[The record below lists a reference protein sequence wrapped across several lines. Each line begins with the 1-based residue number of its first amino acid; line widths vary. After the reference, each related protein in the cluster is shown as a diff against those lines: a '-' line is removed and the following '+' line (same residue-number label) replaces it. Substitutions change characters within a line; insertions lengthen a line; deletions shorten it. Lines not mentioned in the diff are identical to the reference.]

1 MQNLFGDSVFDEMI
15 LNQALN
21 NRNIQFIE
29 EFTRESVYKAIY
41 LMERIET
48 LDDEEDIPME
58 KRASACMAVY
68 LDSRCN
74 A

>member
-48 LDDEEDIPME
+48 IMMMKLDTTMKQWI
-58 KRASACMAVY
+58 C
-68 LDSRCN
+68 
-74 A
+74 